1 MGPPPPFVLPAKGQ
15 RTAMHPPGGSIAAM
29 DSIWIPITLAAAT
42 FQVLRTSRQHQLRA
56 QLSTVAAGFVR
67 YLYATPLALAG
78 SILLFGMFGRETP
91 DMSARFWL
99 IVGGAG
105 FAQILGTLALLTAFK
120 IRDFSI
126 GTVYS
131 KAEVLLVAVVAAVG
145 LGEPLTAPGWVGAAV
160 VTAGVAWLAS
170 RGSLVALLRRAGD
183 RAALAG
189 VAAGGL
195 FALAAVG
202 IRGASL
208 ALGQA
213 PAFDRALLTL
223 TAMLSIQ
230 TIANT
235 GYFLIV
241 DRREIGNTARAWRD
255 AAPVGILSLLGS
267 IGWAW
272 AVTLE
277 NAAKVRTLGQV
288 ELVIVFLIGRFWLN
302 ERHETSEYLASALV
316 LIGVSVVTILG

>member
-1 MGPPPPFVLPAKGQ
+1 
-15 RTAMHPPGGSIAAM
+15 M
-29 DSIWIPITLAAAT
+29 DTLWIPITLGAAT

-56 QLSTVAAGFVR
+56 QLSTPAAGFVR
-67 YLYATPLALAG
+67 YLYATPLALAA
-78 SILLFGMFGRETP
+78 SVLLFGVFDREVPAMPT
-91 DMSARFWL
+91 RFWV

-120 IRDFSI
+120 LRDFSI

-145 LGEPLTAPGWVGAAV
+145 LGEPLTGPGWVGAAV

-189 VAAGGL
+189 IVAGGL

-202 IRGASL
+202 IRAASL
-208 ALGQA
+208 SLDQA

-223 TAMLSIQ
+223 TVMLSVQ

-235 GYFLIV
+235 GYFIVV
-241 DRREIGNTARAWRD
+241 DRGEIGAAVRAWRD

-288 ELVIVFLIGRFWLN
+288 ELVIVFLIGRFWLH
-302 ERHETSEYLASALV
+302 ERHEPGEYLASTLV
-316 LIGVSVVTILG
+316 LIGVTVVTVFG